1 VKVGDLVVRAYVWDR
16 IVPGIIVDE
25 DLAEFADWNESQ
37 DWYTVAWSDGMLTNE
52 TRVELEHWEDMT
64 SESR

>member
-1 VKVGDLVVRAYVWDR
+1 MKVGDMVIRAYVWDR
-16 IVPGIIVDE
+16 DIPGIIVGE
-25 DLAEFADWNESQ
+25 DLAESADWNESQ

-64 SESR
+64 SENR

>member
-1 VKVGDLVVRAYVWDR
+1 MRVGDLVIRAYVWDR
-16 IVPGIIVDE
+16 DIPGIIVGE
-25 DLAEFADWNESQ
+25 DLAESADWNEGQ

-52 TRVELEHWEDMT
+52 TWVELEHWEDVT

>member
-1 VKVGDLVVRAYVWDR
+1 MKVGDMVIRAYVWDR
-16 IVPGIIVDE
+16 DIPGIIVGE
-25 DLAEFADWNESQ
+25 DLAESADWNESQ

-52 TRVELEHWEDMT
+52 TRVELEHWGDMN

>member
-1 VKVGDLVVRAYVWDR
+1 MKVGDLVIRAYVWDR
-16 IVPGIIVDE
+16 DIPGIIVGE
-25 DLAEFADWNESQ
+25 DLAESADWNESQ

-52 TRVELEHWEDMT
+52 TWVELEHWGDMN

>member
-1 VKVGDLVVRAYVWDR
+1 VRVGDLVIRAYIWDR
-16 IVPGIIVDE
+16 DIPGIIVGE
-25 DLAEFADWNESQ
+25 DLAESADWNESQ

-52 TRVELEHWEDMT
+52 TWVELEHWEDMT

>member
-1 VKVGDLVVRAYVWDR
+1 MKVGDMVIRAYVWDR
-16 IVPGIIVDE
+16 DIPGIIVGL
-25 DLAEFADWNESQ
+25 DLAESADWNESQ